1 MEWNDM
7 SKGKWD
13 VRSRLS
19 AERNKL
25 SLFVLC
31 SPELPG
37 QHLPALGEAGLLG
50 EMGEGVAG
58 LTRDIVTLD
67 IVTRDNIHV
76 GSPATPSRGRTRRAP
91 RPWPSPPSSWS
102 SGW

>member
-25 SLFVLC
+25 SLPEVDCLRDVL
-31 SPELPG
+31 
-37 QHLPALGEAGLLG
+37 AVGLLVS
-50 EMGEGVAG
+50 EWISDV
-58 LTRDIVTLD
+58 
-67 IVTRDNIHV
+67 
-76 GSPATPSRGRTRRAP
+76 
-91 RPWPSPPSSWS
+91 
-102 SGW
+102 